1 MIGVLL
7 KGSKKGHKVLVDV
20 VNLQFGGVTC
30 SGVEEIYF
38 LTCFLHSLVF
48 NDK

>member
-7 KGSKKGHKVLVDV
+7 KRSKKGHKVLVNV
-20 VNLQFGGVTC
+20 VNLLFGGVAC

-38 LTCFLHSLVF
+38 LTGFLHRF
-48 NDK
+48 GFQ